1 MKAVYTKEF
10 WQSRW
15 DKMMERVPGDFY
27 MNLEE
32 DLNREVKPIEEA
44 LKENNISVTDENHK
58 TLLRLKA
65 KGIAD
70 KAEKKCKE
78 QMAMIQRINNG
89 QSSLGYTTEQQEIHA
104 RAELHKRFEFNC
116 YQLSVFKEKYL
127 T

>member
-1 MKAVYTKEF
+1 MKGDITMKAVYTKEF

-78 QMAMIQRINNG
+78 QMEKACVQNAVLHALIQKSIW
-89 QSSLGYTTEQQEIHA
+89 E
-104 RAELHKRFEFNC
+104 
-116 YQLSVFKEKYL
+116 
-127 T
+127 